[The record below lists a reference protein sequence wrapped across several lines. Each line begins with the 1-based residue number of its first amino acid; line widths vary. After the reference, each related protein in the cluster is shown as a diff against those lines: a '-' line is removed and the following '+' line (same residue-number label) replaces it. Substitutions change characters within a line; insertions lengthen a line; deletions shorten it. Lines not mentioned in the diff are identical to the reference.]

1 MAPLQTRGTALF
13 ASPPPTSP
21 THAVQSRPSRLLG
34 AVQGREKQH
43 FPTNPRPH
51 PSPSRDRA
59 DPGSARGWRRLRV
72 ALGVFAPIALRPGM
86 PPGPEPPWD
95 GLQSRAHRA
104 PRGAAAT
111 HRTGPHSRSRAAVLC
126 THIPVGEHQTMLAFS
141 SHCPSCASVFPPAL
155 GAHFADQQ
163 QREAVNIAAIPLTLR
178 LPAHPKPR
186 GFCTVSFSDSPP
198 FDALPVPAPSPGAG
212 GTWAALGLHRAKA
225 TPGVGWENS
234 PRPPPGLRGTQR
246 LCNCAGSPSLTQPRA
261 LPKPPPPSP
270 AMLKHFFSRALG
282 AMGPADGSPLVGC
295 VCSDPA
301 SRREQTAARRAAEPL
316 RPEPFF
322 SNHFKL
328 SFLLKPQQ
336 GTLCKANE

>member
-51 PSPSRDRA
+51 PSPSKDRA

-163 QREAVNIAAIPLTLR
+163 QRVAVNIAAIPLTLR

-261 LPKPPPPSP
+261 LPKPPPPFSGDAKALLLTSP
-270 AMLKHFFSRALG
+270 GSDG
-282 AMGPADGSPLVGC
+282 AGRRLAARWLC
-295 VCSDPA
+295 VQRSC
-301 SRREQTAARRAAEPL
+301 EQTRANSSAPRRGAAPPGA
-316 RPEPFF
+316 
-322 SNHFKL
+322 
-328 SFLLKPQQ
+328 FLLQPLQTFISSEATTRH
-336 GTLCKANE
+336 TL